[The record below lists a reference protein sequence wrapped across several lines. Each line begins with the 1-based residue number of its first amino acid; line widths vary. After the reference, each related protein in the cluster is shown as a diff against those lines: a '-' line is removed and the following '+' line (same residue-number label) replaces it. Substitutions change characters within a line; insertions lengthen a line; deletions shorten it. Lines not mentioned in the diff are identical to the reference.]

1 LSEIVHEWKGVHWV
15 IEGDISDC
23 FGRLNHEVL
32 LNILSERIH
41 DNRFLRLIRHMLQA
55 GYLEEWR
62 WHETLSGAP
71 QGGVC
76 SPILSNIYLDKFDT
90 FVETVLLPKYNQ
102 KKRRGKNPAYEHFEH
117 AIARAKRRG
126 DRHTVRAL
134 RKQRRKLPSQDPQD
148 PNYRRLRYIR
158 YADDWALGFS
168 GPKAEA
174 EEIKRDI
181 RDFLRETLKLE
192 LSEDK
197 TLITHLRTSAAKFLG
212 YEIVSQHVDDKLD
225 RRGQRQVNETI
236 GLRVPKGVIEQKCAM
251 YMRRGNSTQRG
262 ALIRENDYS
271 ILCKYQA
278 E

>member
-1 LSEIVHEWKGVHWV
+1 MQEVVRQLLDAYFEPIFSDHSHGFRPGRGCHTALSEIVHGWKGVHWV

-23 FGRLNHEVL
+23 FGRLDHEVL

-76 SPILSNIYLDKFDT
+76 SPILSNIYLDKLDT

-102 KKRRGKNPAYEHFEH
+102 EKRRGKILPTSNSRMPLPVPSEEEIGKQF
-117 AIARAKRRG
+117 
-126 DRHTVRAL
+126 DAL

-148 PNYRRLRYIR
+148 PNYRRLRYVR

-174 EEIKRDI
+174 EEIKR
-181 RDFLRETLKLE
+181 E
-192 LSEDK
+192 
-197 TLITHLRTSAAKFLG
+197 H
-212 YEIVSQHVDDKLD
+212 
-225 RRGQRQVNETI
+225 QR
-236 GLRVPKGVIEQKCAM
+236 LPP
-251 YMRRGNSTQRG
+251 
-262 ALIRENDYS
+262 
-271 ILCKYQA
+271 
-278 E
+278 